1 MSTDNDNAKLIEVIQ
16 TTILRRG
23 RGVVGDP
30 IRGVTQYWTKEGQ
43 LLAEVDPT
51 PVILFEEL
59 AAAGDRL
66 AHELLHTE
74 HGFILDNWW
83 KLRGGH
89 DKCTYCKS

>member
-1 MSTDNDNAKLIEVIQ
+1 MSMDQAKLIEVIE
-16 TTILRRG
+16 TSILRRG
-23 RGVVGDP
+23 TGNAGDNDP
-30 IRGVTQYWTKEGQ
+30 IRVVTQYWTKDGQ

-51 PVILFEEL
+51 PAVLFEEL